1 MLELF
6 IYVFSIM
13 YTPGP
18 VTTIAFNSGMN
29 PRAPFRIGF
38 ATGVGVA
45 MYLLLLVCGY
55 SGQAVVNES
64 LLPWISAV
72 GGVYILYL
80 AVKVILSSIESQ
92 DEVGGGGKIGFK
104 SGFVIHLFNPKAWLA
119 ALPLVALYYP
129 ANNIY
134 GWKLLFI
141 STVIAVI
148 CGFSSVFYN
157 LAGRYCSK
165 LFSSGRSRM
174 IINYLMGALLLYSGF
189 MILYEHVYQPF
200 IH

>member
-29 PRAPFRIGF
+29 PREPFRIKF
-38 ATGVGVA
+38 AIGVGVA

-64 LLPWISAV
+64 MLTWISII
-72 GGVYILYL
+72 GGSYIIYL
-80 AVKVILSSIESQ
+80 AIKVITSATENQSNTTE
-92 DEVGGGGKIGFK
+92 GKNVGFK
-104 SGFVIHLFNPKAWLA
+104 AGFFIHLFNPKAWLA
-119 ALPLVALYYP
+119 ALPLIALYYP
-129 ANNIY
+129 ANNIH
-134 GWKLLFI
+134 GWKLFI
-141 STVIAVI
+141 LSTLIAII

-165 LFSSGRSRM
+165 IFSSRKSRLT
-174 IINYLMGALLLYSGF
+174 INYLMGSLLLYSGIV
-189 MILYEHVYQPF
+189 ILYEHVY
-200 IH
+200 IHLFP